1 MICFEQGIQLIY
13 FGWLKYFSTLKKSD
27 PLSLQHIVRNISQG
41 DETSFEEL
49 FRLFSKKIYNISR
62 KMRLSHEEAEEV
74 VQEVFLYI
82 WKNKEKLDS
91 DLSINA
97 YMITI
102 IRSIIIKKNRK
113 EARFFAFQQYQI
125 PLLDSLTAHTPQ
137 DDLIYSEFHRLS
149 MDIIEKLPPAQRQA
163 FKMKHLENR
172 SYEEI
177 AVKLNVSQRTVEN
190 QVFRATKWV
199 KKRLEVLEIV
209 SVSVLFIS
217 LNSIFAPIII

>member
-1 MICFEQGIQLIY
+1 MGNSESF
-13 FGWLKYFSTLKKSD
+13 
-27 PLSLQHIVRNISQG
+27 SLQQIVRNISQG
-41 DETSFEEL
+41 DENSFEEL
-49 FRLFSKKIYNISR
+49 FRLFSKKIYNIS
-62 KMRLSHEEAEEV
+62 KKLSLNHEEAEEI

-82 WKNKEKLDS
+82 WKNRQKLDP
-91 DLSINA
+91 DLSLNA
-97 YMITI
+97 YMIAI
-102 IRSIIIKKNRK
+102 IRSLIIKKNRK
-113 EARFFAFQQYQI
+113 DARFFAFQQYQI
-125 PLLDSLTAHTPQ
+125 PLIESHSSHSPQ

-149 MDIIEKLPPAQRQA
+149 MDIIEKLPPAQKQA

-209 SVSVLFIS
+209 SVSVWFVS
-217 LNSIFAPIII
+217 VKTFFDFFVM